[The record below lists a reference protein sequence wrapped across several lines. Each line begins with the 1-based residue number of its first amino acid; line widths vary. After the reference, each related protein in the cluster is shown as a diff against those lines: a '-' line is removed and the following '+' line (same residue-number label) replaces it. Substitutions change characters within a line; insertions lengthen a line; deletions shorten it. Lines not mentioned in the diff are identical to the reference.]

1 MYGIE
6 DPRIVASVRA
16 YVKLMRASRAVTAQL
31 EVRLTAAGLTTT
43 QLGVL
48 EALLHLG
55 PLTQR
60 SLTTKVLTSPGNMT
74 DLIEK
79 LEQRGL
85 VSRCR
90 VETDRRNIAVGLTA
104 EGQAF
109 IGNLFPLHAGDIAEV
124 MKTMSDAEIATL
136 DTLLRRLGKAAAS
149 CNVKG

>member
-31 EVRLTAAGLTTT
+31 EVRLTAAALTTT

-90 VETDRRNIAVGLTA
+90 VETDRRNIAVGLR
-104 EGQAF
+104 GR
-109 IGNLFPLHAGDIAEV
+109 P
-124 MKTMSDAEIATL
+124 SSATCSRCMPA
-136 DTLLRRLGKAAAS
+136 TSPK
-149 CNVKG
+149 